1 MKSRIKKLAITSLVA
16 VCCVAG
22 GVTMISASAQ
32 NYVEGDVAV
41 AGFSVTDGAG
51 VLIKENYAGIRFETH
66 VTTNFMNYL
75 YDTYGDTTEAG
86 TTYEWHTLVTG
97 TNMLPNDAVTD
108 VTPELTKAEIG
119 KADEL
124 ACKNFRLEPIAESTG
139 VVYRAAIL
147 YYGDD
152 WESLT
157 AETKAKYYEAELIAR
172 SYVEITQNNGT
183 KTIIYAS
190 ANDTIRSMKQ
200 VACTAVACEDY
211 KKCTHEECADYTE
224 CQTTTEEQKLQKKN
238 LLMSYIGQTATNQT
252 AYYSEKDASGVIGNL
267 KSGVAY
273 KAYMNGALLEGV
285 TATDNGLTVSNLAT
299 EDYAI
304 GEDFELLLVGDD
316 ATLSVQP
323 VKYVSDVITTAAELQ
338 AIVPGAT
345 YTLAGE
351 SESNTNGDM
360 GSSSQAC
367 YFVLGNDIDLA
378 ADQCGFTF
386 ASATNNKGFYGTFDG
401 CGYAIKNYSLT
412 SQAGYGLFGILR
424 PKTTVKNFS
433 FLDASI
439 TGNRATLLGYRMESN
454 AKGAGI
460 ATVENIY
467 VDVDIDA
474 ASYGWGLFYTMT
486 TNSQYAKIKDVVI
499 ESTVGMKQENY
510 MGFVVGYPTDRAT
523 LPTLE
528 NVHVISYETR
538 MVFARSNGKDY
549 MAVSK
554 TNYDAFVNA
563 GKVTLNYKNSPGTST
578 YDLTITDGVATFVYN
593 NYTMTLICFEGVT
606 SYVDVV
612 EFGDKQVGSW
622 KYDATAG
629 TFAYQ
634 K

>member
-41 AGFSVTDGAG
+41 AGFSVSDGASI
-51 VLIKENYAGIRFETH
+51 LMKEDYAGIRFETH
-66 VTTNFMNYL
+66 VTTSFMNYL
-75 YDTYGDTTEAG
+75 YDTYGDEAS

-97 TNMLPNDAVTD
+97 TNMLPNDSITD

-119 KADEL
+119 KKDEL

-139 VVYRAAIL
+139 VFYRAAIL

-152 WESLT
+152 WGSLT
-157 AETKAKYYEAELIAR
+157 EETKAKYYEAELIAR
-172 SYVEITQNNGT
+172 SYVEITQGNGT

-190 ANDTIRSMKQ
+190 ADDTIRSMKQ

-211 KKCTHEECADYTE
+211 KKCTHEECAEYTE
-224 CQTTTEEQKLQKKN
+224 CQTMTEEEKLQKKN
-238 LLMSYIGQTATNQT
+238 LLMNYVGQTATNQT

-304 GEDFELLLVGDD
+304 GEDFEVLLVGDD

-338 AIVPGAT
+338 AIVPGAK
-345 YTLAGE
+345 YTLAGA
-351 SESNTNGDM
+351 SEETTNGDM

-412 SQAGYGLFGILR
+412 TQAGYGLFGILR

-454 AKGAGI
+454 AKGTEI
-460 ATVENIY
+460 ASAENIY
-467 VDVDIDA
+467 VDVDITA

-486 TNSQYAKIKDVVI
+486 TNSQYTKMKDVVI
-499 ESTVGMKQENY
+499 ESTVGMKLENY
-510 MGFVVGYPTDRAT
+510 MGFIVAYHTELVN

-528 NVHVISYETR
+528 NVNVISSENR
-538 MVFARSNGKDY
+538 MVFTRSTNKDY
-549 MAVSK
+549 LAVSK
-554 TNYDAFVNA
+554 TNYDAFISA
-563 GKVTLNYKNSPGTST
+563 GKVTLNYKNGTST
-578 YDLTITDGVATFVYN
+578 YDLTVTDGVATFVYN
-593 NYTMTLICFEGVT
+593 NNYTMTLICLDGVT
-606 SYVDVV
+606 SYADIAA
-612 EFGDKQVGSW
+612 FGDKQVGSW

-629 TFAYQ
+629 AFAYQ
-634 K
+634 R